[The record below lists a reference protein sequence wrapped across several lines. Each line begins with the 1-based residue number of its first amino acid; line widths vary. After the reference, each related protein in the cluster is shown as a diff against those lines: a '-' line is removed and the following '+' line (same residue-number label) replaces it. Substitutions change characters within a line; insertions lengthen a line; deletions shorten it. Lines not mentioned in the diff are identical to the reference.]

1 MRAPSAAA
9 RIPSTRG
16 AVDYDSQQFTHHR
29 CERKVAMDLAADTT
43 GFLSSFWIYLMGGG
57 FVMASAIIPPIPSTT
72 VFVALGAIAGLDG
85 GPAAVPLVLAMMA
98 GAMAGDLLTYWGTKL
113 LGHTRWGA
121 NRGPRRQRAVD
132 AATRRLRQRPFIFM
146 LTSRFIPLGRL
157 SSNIAATIAGY
168 PLQAFTVFSLV
179 SAAIWSVY
187 SVGIGILTQ
196 FWPGISIQV
205 AVVIAIAVS
214 LALGWLLGKVSAW
227 FLDRKNPQQVPAVV
241 P

>member
-1 MRAPSAAA
+1 MRRRLGYLASARAAP
-9 RIPSTRG
+9 PPK
-16 AVDYDSQQFTHHR
+16 
-29 CERKVAMDLAADTT
+29 ELMDLASDTT
-43 GFLSSFWIYLMGGG
+43 GFLHSFWIYLLGGG

-98 GAMAGDLLTYWGTKL
+98 GAVAGDLLTYWGTRL
-113 LGHTRWGA
+113 LGHTRWGM

-132 AATRRLRQRPFIFM
+132 AATRRLRQRPFMFM

-168 PLQAFTVFSLV
+168 PLRTFTVFSV
-179 SAAIWSVY
+179 ISAVVWSLY

-196 FWPGISIQV
+196 FWPGISTQV
-205 AVVIAIAVS
+205 AVIIAIAFS
-214 LALGWLLGKVSAW
+214 LVLGWLVGKVSTW
-227 FLDRKNPQQVPAVV
+227 LLDRKNAREMPAVV
-241 P
+241 R